1 MSGWRLADKVLS
13 APIDESDLGG
23 LDEGLA
29 RPPESPARV
38 ELEPRTAERSLARL
52 VLGVVELLRQLLE
65 RQAIRRVEAGHLD
78 DAVIERLGETLLRL
92 DRRMQELKAA
102 FGLTDADLRVVLD
115 TLDDSLAPGRPDR
128 PASGKPEA

>member
-29 RPPESPARV
+29 HPLELPTRV
-38 ELEPRTAERSLARL
+38 ELDPRTAERSLASL
-52 VLGVVELLRQLLE
+52 VLGVIELVRQLLE

-78 DAVIERLGETLLRL
+78 DAAVERLGETLLRL

-102 FGLTDADLRVVLD
+102 FGLTDADLHVALD
-115 TLDDSLAPGRPDR
+115 TLDDIRAPSRSDRPAPGRP
-128 PASGKPEA
+128 EV